1 MSNLRTQLVTL
12 QTRCRADSVR
22 LESMLVAQRATASLP
37 PLTPEADS
45 LLRARTLEVATL
57 KDQLAKVSAELERIK
72 RRLSNPRG

>member
-1 MSNLRTQLVTL
+1 MSDLRTQLVTL

-37 PLTPEADS
+37 PLTLEADS
-45 LLRARTLEVATL
+45 LVRARTLEVATL